1 MTELVQLKRP
11 VPRWWRIWQGPVLG
25 ILAAVTCAVVLWAA
39 VTPVAIL
46 FYVLIAMWAF
56 VAIGIAWLVFAV
68 VGWLRYRT
76 VRRSLIAPVLV
87 VTTAVL
93 VVFSVPFHVGFAL
106 SKNRLTELAATCQ
119 SSGADN
125 RAGVYAI
132 RRVIALSDS
141 GCMFYTDGGFMDK
154 VGVVYL
160 PGGPTD
166 AFRARFE
173 SIELS
178 HVSGDWYRFSAGW

>member
-1 MTELVQLKRP
+1 VTELAQLKRP
-11 VPRWWRIWQGPVLG
+11 VPRWWQIWQGPVLG
-25 ILAAVTCAVVLWAA
+25 ILAAVSCAVVLWAA
-39 VTPVAIL
+39 VTPVAVL

-56 VAIGIAWLVFAV
+56 VAIGVAWLVFAV

-87 VTTAVL
+87 VMTAVL

-106 SKNRLTELAATCQ
+106 SKSRLTELAATCEP
-119 SSGADN
+119 SGADN

-141 GCMFYTDGGFMDK
+141 GCLFYTDGGFMDK
-154 VGVVYL
+154 VGVIYL

-166 AFRARFE
+166 AFRAQFE
-173 SIELS
+173 SIELR

>member
-1 MTELVQLKRP
+1 MTELAQLKRP

-39 VTPVAIL
+39 MAPVTTLI
-46 FYVLIAMWAF
+46 YVVFAFWAL
-56 VAIGIAWLVFAV
+56 VVIGIAWLVFAV
-68 VGWLRYRT
+68 VGWLRYGT

-87 VTTAVL
+87 VMTAVL

-119 SSGADN
+119 PSGADN

-132 RRVIALSDS
+132 RQVVAISDS
-141 GCMFYTDGGFMDK
+141 GGLFYTDGGFMDE

-166 AFRARFE
+166 TFRAQSE

>member
-1 MTELVQLKRP
+1 M
-11 VPRWWRIWQGPVLG
+11 LG

-39 VTPVAIL
+39 VTPVSTL
-46 FYVLIAMWAF
+46 FYAVVALWAF
-56 VAIGIAWLVFAV
+56 VVIGIAWLVFAV

-87 VTTAVL
+87 VMTAVL

-106 SKNRLTELAATCQ
+106 SKKRLTELAATCQ
-119 SSGADN
+119 PSGAGN

-132 RRVIALSDS
+132 RQVVAISDS
-141 GCMFYTDGGFMDK
+141 GCLFYTDGGFMDK

-160 PGGPTD
+160 PGGPTG
-166 AFRARFE
+166 AFRAQFE

>member
-1 MTELVQLKRP
+1 MAP
-11 VPRWWRIWQGPVLG
+11 V
-25 ILAAVTCAVVLWAA
+25 T
-39 VTPVAIL
+39 TL
-46 FYVLIAMWAF
+46 FYGVLAFWAF
-56 VAIGIAWLVFAV
+56 VVIGIAWLIIAV

-87 VTTAVL
+87 VMTAVL
-93 VVFSVPFHVGFAL
+93 VVFSVPFHVGFAV
-106 SKNRLTELAATCQ
+106 SKNRLTDLAATCQ
-119 SSGADN
+119 PAVADN

-132 RRVIALSDS
+132 RQVVAISDS
-141 GCMFYTDGGFMDK
+141 GCLFYTDGGFMDE

-166 AFRARFE
+166 AFRAQFE

>member
-1 MTELVQLKRP
+1 MTELAQLKRP

-39 VTPVAIL
+39 MAPVTTLI
-46 FYVLIAMWAF
+46 YVVFAFWAF
-56 VAIGIAWLVFAV
+56 AVIGIAWLVFAV
-68 VGWLRYRT
+68 VGWLLYRT

-87 VTTAVL
+87 VMTAVL
-93 VVFSVPFHVGFAL
+93 VVFSVPFHVGFVL

-119 SSGADN
+119 PSGADN

-132 RRVIALSDS
+132 RQVVAISDS
-141 GCMFYTDGGFMDK
+141 GCLFYTDGGFMDK

-166 AFRARFE
+166 AFRAQFE